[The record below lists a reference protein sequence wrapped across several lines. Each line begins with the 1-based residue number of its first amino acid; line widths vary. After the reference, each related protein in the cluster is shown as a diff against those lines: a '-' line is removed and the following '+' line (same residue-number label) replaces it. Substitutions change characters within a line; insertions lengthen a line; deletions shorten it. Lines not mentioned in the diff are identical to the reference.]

1 MKMFLE
7 KNKHI
12 ISLSAITIT
21 FFLFWLFSF
30 LSTKNI
36 IDSRISE
43 PLEGV
48 AYILCGTAIGTL
60 LIFVEDMFYT
70 ISIAAFFSFLTAQI
84 YGLKTIP
91 IPLIVSL
98 AIIVVGIIVSS
109 IKNRFIIKKGPFFS
123 GVVALAAACVLGG
136 LFNFTDS
143 YWIQLFGVLAMAFG
157 VAFVYIFLTSHRKVE
172 FKELAYIFTFLA
184 IYISLQ
190 CFVCILTQPDPRMGL
205 LKKCIDLGW
214 GVANN
219 VGMILLMI
227 LPFSFYLSH
236 IENGTK
242 KIIFTFVSYLII
254 LTIYFT
260 YSRGAIVS
268 LVLELVGLLI
278 YRYFISK
285 NKQKYLVLNGSI
297 IAAIIICFT
306 MFAIIKPGDLQ
317 IMIENFSGGI
327 KIDSLNGR
335 SPIYEQFFNQS
346 FDRFVFGHGMFA
358 PLDFRIDV
366 AEGQYQWGHGTF
378 IHTFYTMGFV
388 GLIALVFHLYQKYYY
403 LFKEH
408 SVATILVA
416 IGFLGSGF
424 YGLFDVSY
432 YYISY
437 MILLMLIL
445 AYVPIDNA
453 FKEGEDPI
461 KSKLKKLF
469 LKLRKHD

>member
-1 MKMFLE
+1 MKMFFE

-12 ISLSAITIT
+12 ISLSAITVT
-21 FFLFWLFSF
+21 LFLFWLLSF

-48 AYILCGTAIGTL
+48 AYILCGVAIGAL

-98 AIIVVGIIVSS
+98 VIIVVGIIASS
-109 IKNRFIIKKGPFFS
+109 IKNRFMIKQGPFFS
-123 GVVALAAACVLGG
+123 GVVALAIACILGG
-136 LFNFTDS
+136 LFNFTES
-143 YWIQLFGVLAMAFG
+143 YWIQLFGVAAIAFG
-157 VAFVYIFLTSHRKVE
+157 IAFVYIFLTSHKKVE

-190 CFVCILTQPDPRMGL
+190 CFVCILAQPDPHLGF
-205 LKKCIDLGW
+205 LKKCINLGW

-219 VGMILLMI
+219 VGMILLLI
-227 LPFSFYLSH
+227 LPFSFYLSY
-236 IENGTK
+236 IETGSK
-242 KIIFTFVSYLII
+242 KIVFSLVSYLII

-268 LVLELVGLLI
+268 LVLELIGLLI
-278 YRYFISK
+278 YRYFISD
-285 NKQKYLVLNGSI
+285 NKQKYLIFNGSI
-297 IAAIIICFT
+297 IAAIVICFT
-306 MFAIIKPGDLQ
+306 MFAILRPSDIQ
-317 IMIENFSGGI
+317 IMIENFSNGI
-327 KIDSLNGR
+327 HLDNFNGR
-335 SPIYEQFFNQS
+335 YPIYEQLFNQS

-358 PLDFRIDV
+358 PLDLKYVV
-366 AEGQYQWGHGTF
+366 ANEEYLWGHSTF
-378 IHTFYTMGFV
+378 LHTFYTMGFV
-388 GLIALVFHLYQKYYY
+388 GLLALIFHLYQKYYY
-403 LFKEH
+403 LFKEP
-408 SVATILVA
+408 SAATILVA

-432 YYISY
+432 YFISY

-461 KSKLKKLF
+461 KNKLKKLM
-469 LKLRKHD
+469 LKFKKHE